1 MPYGGCNE
9 RRRQLRYPPGV
20 DTSIETCTICSM
32 LRPCS
37 GSPREDSFESQ
48 VAAGQKVQVLEM
60 QRHPKVAGLFSLQLH
75 KQSPI
80 SLERRLPN
88 AEKQS
93 GRDDIALVLHTSGTT
108 KKPKIATSLQ
118 FVGWCGW
125 PIADL
130 VGS

>member
-1 MPYGGCNE
+1 
-9 RRRQLRYPPGV
+9 
-20 DTSIETCTICSM
+20 M

-37 GSPREDSFESQ
+37 GSPREVSFESQ